1 MEGFTIKKDTPTGKI
16 NQYYMSNGDVFYSI
30 KKGPLIYE
38 KTISP
43 IEYKS
48 KYDEY
53 CNEVR
58 NKAIARAEKSRINE
72 EKKQKIQGNNYNP
85 EKMNKKLNAEIQ
97 EQFLQELQLK
107 LQEKMKEIKKQ
118 NEYIEQLQKQ
128 NEEISRQLEKQ
139 EIENLLRDC
148 IDVPIYRKPLGFI
161 PC

>member
-1 MEGFTIKKDTPTGKI
+1 MDGFSIKTTTPTGKI
-16 NQYYMSNGDVFYSI
+16 TQYYMSNGDVFYSI

-43 IEYKS
+43 IEYKT

-58 NKAIARAEKSRINE
+58 ENAKQRVEKSRINE
-72 EKKQKIQGNNYNP
+72 VKKQKILGNNYNP

-97 EQFLQELQLK
+97 EQFLQELQQK

-118 NEYIEQLQKQ
+118 NEYIEKLKKQ
-128 NEEISRQLEKQ
+128 NEELSRQLEKQ
-139 EIENLLRDC
+139 EIETLLRDC
-148 IDVPIYRKPLGFI
+148 IDVPIYRKPLHFI